1 MAKINVYVPEPPQ
14 EYTTEGF
21 RQINQALATIE
32 NQLNT
37 SYQQDL
43 KNEQDSFNY
52 FMSMTIRYKSE
63 TFDLTTTNVTTI
75 LTCPSVMQL
84 LLLKSLQAYLTEL
97 HPIV

>member
-1 MAKINVYVPEPPQ
+1 MVLIQQREEALYMAKINVYVPEPPA

-21 RQINQALATIE
+21 RQINQAIATVE

-52 FMSMTIRYKSE
+52 FMS
-63 TFDLTTTNVTTI
+63 
-75 LTCPSVMQL
+75 
-84 LLLKSLQAYLTEL
+84 
-97 HPIV
+97 